1 MTQPAAHRA
10 SPPASAPA
18 APEVSALIAWA
29 RRLSDA
35 GIGRADPA
43 ELAAFH
49 HAKQDLLARI
59 GHRGHTPAATLHDQP
74 GESVD

>member
-1 MTQPAAHRA
+1 MTL
-10 SPPASAPA
+10 PPAPAPG
-18 APEVSALIAWA
+18 EVSALIAWM

-35 GIGRADPA
+35 GIHQADPA

-59 GHRGHTPAATLHDQP
+59 QAGRAPREEE
-74 GESVD
+74 GESR